1 MLVVVILVQFEW
13 RFELWTLKGENI
25 TTYQKPPSK
34 SWNLLDSLWDRNPM
48 KIAATG
54 RDDEYE
60 MH

>member
-25 TTYQKPPSK
+25 TIYQKPPSK
-34 SWNLLDSLWDRNPM
+34 SWNLLDSLWDRNPT